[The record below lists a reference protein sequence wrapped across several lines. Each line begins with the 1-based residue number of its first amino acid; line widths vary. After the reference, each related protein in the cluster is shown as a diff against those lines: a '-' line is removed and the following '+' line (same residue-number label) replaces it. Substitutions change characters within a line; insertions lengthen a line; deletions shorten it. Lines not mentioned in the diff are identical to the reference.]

1 MFAMGGGGN
10 GDDLTGSATGEGDWV
25 DCGVVSCV
33 AYQVIRNTITVKTTD
48 TPPGIFR
55 FIHITQQFFYGE
67 PMNFTRYC
75 YFILCLIYTKLE
87 DGKLSDV
94 LDQIADLLLPEAKQ
108 RIQEFQ

>member
-1 MFAMGGGGN
+1 
-10 GDDLTGSATGEGDWV
+10 
-25 DCGVVSCV
+25 
-33 AYQVIRNTITVKTTD
+33 
-48 TPPGIFR
+48 
-55 FIHITQQFFYGE
+55 
-67 PMNFTRYC
+67 MNFTRYC